1 MFLIGIL
8 IFPIIFVVRL
18 SLSGWNSY
26 NGLNFIGLENYIR
39 LFTDDPRFWQS
50 FLRLSFLSV
59 TTVILQYVIGFALA
73 HMVWKDIKFQRFFRV
88 LFLIPMMT
96 TPVIMTVIW
105 RTFFHES
112 LGPVNDILSNF
123 GMSPKWLTDPT
134 LAKITVIIVEVW
146 QWTPFMF
153 LLLLA
158 GLLSLPKEPFL
169 AAAIDGASPIRK
181 FIYVTFPLM
190 APISIG
196 AIIIRL
202 IEASKIMD
210 TVYVLTSG
218 GPGTSTETSSFYI
231 FIKGLREFQM
241 GYAASM
247 SFTYLIIMIISL
259 TFIAKGLT
267 KLLLKRLDMGKL
279 YKFLKYSFI
288 TIWTVFVVAP
298 FLWALTTSFKDF
310 NSVNGGAT
318 YIPWV
323 DFEPKLEGWKV
334 LIKSPANGGVDIVEP
349 YFNSLFVTCTASLI
363 SIVLGTS
370 FCLCAF

>member
-1 MFLIGIL
+1 MAIKINGHIKQKLYNPTLQMNFKHKYFFLFPGLFVLIGIL

-26 NGLNFIGLENYIR
+26 NPGLDFIGLENYIR
-39 LFTDDPRFWQS
+39 LFTDDPRFWES
-50 FLRLSFLSV
+50 FFRLSFLSV

-73 HMVWKDIKFQRFFRV
+73 HMVWKDIKFKRFFRV

-123 GMSPKWLTDPT
+123 GVSPKWLTDPVI
-134 LAKITVIIVEVW
+134 AKFTVIIVEVW

-169 AAAIDGASPIRK
+169 AAAIDGASPVRK

-259 TFIAKGLT
+259 TIIAKVLT
-267 KLLLKRLDMGKL
+267 KLLLK
-279 YKFLKYSFI
+279 
-288 TIWTVFVVAP
+288 
-298 FLWALTTSFKDF
+298 
-310 NSVNGGAT
+310 
-318 YIPWV
+318 
-323 DFEPKLEGWKV
+323 E
-334 LIKSPANGGVDIVEP
+334 
-349 YFNSLFVTCTASLI
+349 
-363 SIVLGTS
+363 
-370 FCLCAF
+370 

>member
-1 MFLIGIL
+1 MNFRHKFAFLLPGLVILIGIL
-8 IFPIIFVVRL
+8 IFPIGFMIRL
-18 SLSGWNSY
+18 SLSSWDTFY
-26 NGLNFIGLENYIR
+26 PGLDFIGIDNYIR
-39 LFTDDPRFWQS
+39 LFTDDSRFWES
-50 FLRLSFLSV
+50 FFRLSFLSI
-59 TTVILQYVIGFALA
+59 TTVSLQYIIGFSLAL
-73 HMVWKDIKFQRFFRV
+73 MVWRDIIFKRFFRV

-112 LGPVNDILSNF
+112 LGPVNDVLSIF
-123 GMSPKWLTDPT
+123 GVAPPWLTNEH
-134 LAKITVIIVEVW
+134 LAKVTIIIVEVW

-169 AAAIDGASPIRK
+169 AASVDGAGPIRK

-218 GPGTSTETSSFYI
+218 GPGTSTETSSYYI
-231 FIKGLREFQM
+231 FVKGLREFQF
-241 GYAASM
+241 GYSAAL

-259 TFIAKGLT
+259 TIISKFLV
-267 KLLLKRLDMGKL
+267 KLL
-279 YKFLKYSFI
+279 
-288 TIWTVFVVAP
+288 
-298 FLWALTTSFKDF
+298 
-310 NSVNGGAT
+310 
-318 YIPWV
+318 
-323 DFEPKLEGWKV
+323 
-334 LIKSPANGGVDIVEP
+334 IKK
-349 YFNSLFVTCTASLI
+349 
-363 SIVLGTS
+363 
-370 FCLCAF
+370 

>member
-1 MFLIGIL
+1 MAIKINGHIKQKLYNPTLQMNFKHKYFFLFPGLFVLIGIL

-26 NGLNFIGLENYIR
+26 NPGLDFIGLENYIR
-39 LFTDDPRFWQS
+39 LFTDDPRFWES
-50 FLRLSFLSV
+50 FFRLSFLSV
-59 TTVILQYVIGFALA
+59 TTVILKYVIGFALA
-73 HMVWKDIKFQRFFRV
+73 HMVWKDIKFKRFFRV

-123 GMSPKWLTDPT
+123 GVSPKWLTDPVI
-134 LAKITVIIVEVW
+134 AKFTVIIVEVW

-169 AAAIDGASPIRK
+169 AAAIDGASPVRK

-259 TFIAKGLT
+259 TIIAKVLT
-267 KLLLKRLDMGKL
+267 KLLLK
-279 YKFLKYSFI
+279 
-288 TIWTVFVVAP
+288 
-298 FLWALTTSFKDF
+298 
-310 NSVNGGAT
+310 
-318 YIPWV
+318 
-323 DFEPKLEGWKV
+323 E
-334 LIKSPANGGVDIVEP
+334 
-349 YFNSLFVTCTASLI
+349 
-363 SIVLGTS
+363 
-370 FCLCAF
+370 

>member
-1 MFLIGIL
+1 VAIKINGHIKQKLYNPTLQMNFKHKYFFLFPGLFVLIGIL

-26 NGLNFIGLENYIR
+26 NPGLDFIGLENYIR
-39 LFTDDPRFWQS
+39 LFTDDPRFWES
-50 FLRLSFLSV
+50 FFRLSFLSV

-73 HMVWKDIKFQRFFRV
+73 HMVWKDIKFKRFFRV

-123 GMSPKWLTDPT
+123 GVSPKWLTDPVI
-134 LAKITVIIVEVW
+134 AKFTVIIVEVW

-169 AAAIDGASPIRK
+169 AAAIDGASPVRK

-259 TFIAKGLT
+259 TIIAKVLT
-267 KLLLKRLDMGKL
+267 KLLLK
-279 YKFLKYSFI
+279 
-288 TIWTVFVVAP
+288 
-298 FLWALTTSFKDF
+298 
-310 NSVNGGAT
+310 
-318 YIPWV
+318 
-323 DFEPKLEGWKV
+323 E
-334 LIKSPANGGVDIVEP
+334 
-349 YFNSLFVTCTASLI
+349 
-363 SIVLGTS
+363 
-370 FCLCAF
+370 

>member
-1 MFLIGIL
+1 MNFRHKFAFLLPGLVVLIGIL
-8 IFPIIFVVRL
+8 IFPIGFMIRL
-18 SLSGWNSY
+18 SLSSWDTFY
-26 NGLNFIGLENYIR
+26 PGLDFIGIDNYIR
-39 LFTDDPRFWQS
+39 LFTDDSRFWES
-50 FLRLSFLSV
+50 FFRLSFLSI
-59 TTVILQYVIGFALA
+59 TTVSLQYIIGFSLAL
-73 HMVWKDIKFQRFFRV
+73 MVWKDIIFKRFFRV

-112 LGPVNDILSNF
+112 LGPVNDILSIF
-123 GMSPKWLTDPT
+123 GIAPPWLTNEH
-134 LAKITVIIVEVW
+134 LAKVTIIIVEVW

-169 AAAIDGASPIRK
+169 AASVDGAGPIRK

-218 GPGTSTETSSFYI
+218 GPGTSTETSSYYI
-231 FIKGLREFQM
+231 FVKGLREFQF
-241 GYAASM
+241 GYSAAL

-259 TFIAKGLT
+259 TIISKFLV
-267 KLLLKRLDMGKL
+267 KLL
-279 YKFLKYSFI
+279 
-288 TIWTVFVVAP
+288 
-298 FLWALTTSFKDF
+298 
-310 NSVNGGAT
+310 
-318 YIPWV
+318 
-323 DFEPKLEGWKV
+323 
-334 LIKSPANGGVDIVEP
+334 IKK
-349 YFNSLFVTCTASLI
+349 
-363 SIVLGTS
+363 
-370 FCLCAF
+370 